1 MASFRELLA
10 QTKAQI
16 REVDPTQAEE
26 AVQGGAVALDVREP
40 DEYEQ
45 GALPSAVHIP
55 RGQLEGSIES
65 RIVDHSTPIVVYC
78 AGGARSALA
87 AKSLQDLG
95 YTDVVSMIGGFNRWK
110 DEGRPWRT
118 PAVLS
123 ADQRNRYQRHVLLP
137 EVGEAGQQRLL
148 GSKVLLLGAGGL
160 GSPAALYLAAAGVGT
175 IGIVDMDVVD
185 QSNLQRQILHNMDR
199 VGERKVDSAKKTLTA
214 LNPDVNVVT
223 YDVRLGADNVL
234 DVIDG
239 YDVIV
244 DGTDNFPTRYLVND
258 ASLVKRIPV
267 VHGSI
272 FRFEG
277 QATVFAPYDGPCYR
291 CMIPEP
297 PPAELA
303 PSCAEAGVLGVLPG
317 IIGSIQAM
325 EAIKLILGIGEPL
338 IGRLLAY
345 DALEESF
352 RTFRVN
358 RDPACP
364 ACGPDAG
371 EIVIAEYD
379 ELCMPH
385 PVKPPESSSA

>member
-1 MASFRELLA
+1 MTVATPRDLLKQA
-10 QTKAQI
+10 KETV
-16 REVDPTQAEE
+16 REVDPGEAEALLE
-26 AVQGGAVALDVREP
+26 RGGVAFLDVREP

-45 GALPSAVHIP
+45 GALPNAVHLP
-55 RGQLEGSIES
+55 RGHLEFQVEGKLPDKSGT
-65 RIVDHSTPIVVYC
+65 VVVYC
-78 AGGARSALA
+78 ASGVRSVFA
-87 AKSLQDLG
+87 AKTMSELG
-95 YTDVVSMIGGFNRWK
+95 YTDVASMSGGFNKWK
-110 DEGRPWRT
+110 DEGRTWSQPRT
-118 PAVLS
+118 LSPA
-123 ADQRNRYQRHVLLP
+123 QRNRYQRHLLLP
-137 EVGEAGQQRLL
+137 EVGETGQLKLL
-148 GSKVLLLGAGGL
+148 DSKVLLLGAGGL

-175 IGIVDMDVVD
+175 LGIIDMDVVD
-185 QSNLQRQILHNMDR
+185 ESNLQRQILHNLDR

-223 YDVRLGADNVL
+223 YDVRLGADNIL
-234 DVIDG
+234 DIIDG
-239 YDVIV
+239 YDAIV

-258 ASLVKRIPV
+258 ASLLKRIPV
-267 VHGSI
+267 IHGSI

-277 QATVFAPYDGPCYR
+277 QITVFDPYNGPCYR
-291 CMIPEP
+291 CLIPEP

-317 IIGSIQAM
+317 IVGSIQAI
-325 EAIKLILGIGEPL
+325 EAIKVLLGLGDPL

-352 RTFRVN
+352 RTFKVR

-385 PVKPPESSSA
+385 VGH